1 MMKTKILITFIAAAS
16 LLFAACEYDNF
27 EAPKSTLS
35 GHIVYEGNA
44 IPIRNNGAELQLWQD
59 GFATRAPIPVY
70 INQEGYFSASLFDG
84 EYKLTRLGNAPWLQ
98 QSSDTITVT
107 VKGNTTVDV
116 PSTPYYTV
124 TNTTFQKNGN
134 TVTGQFTVNRIV
146 ANSNLEFVRL
156 YLGKTL
162 LTDQVQRD
170 LRVEGNVANFVFG
183 QPTTLSGEIPENLR
197 NLDFIF
203 ARIGVK
209 SSLTGEYNYSP
220 VQKIALK

>member
-1 MMKTKILITFIAAAS
+1 MKFKSLTLILAAAS

-27 EAPKSTLS
+27 EAPSATLS
-35 GHIVYEGNA
+35 GQLLYEGNA
-44 IPIRNNGAELQLWQD
+44 VPIRNNGAELELWQD
-59 GFATRAPIPVY
+59 GFPLRSLIPVY
-70 INQEGYFSASLFDG
+70 INQDGFYSASLFDG
-84 EYKLTRLGNAPWLQ
+84 EYKLVRKGNSPWLH
-98 QSSDTITVT
+98 QSTDTIAVS
-107 VKGNTTVDV
+107 VRGNTVVNV
-116 PSTPYYTV
+116 PVTPYYTV

-134 TVTGQFTVNRIV
+134 IVTGQFTVNRIV

-170 LRVEGNVANFVFG
+170 LRVEGNVANFAFG